1 MSDRLDV
8 FGADIAD
15 MEEKVDLL
23 GEELEKEVWRLVE
36 VIRILKKQ
44 LSLYDG
50 HFTNLDKRVF
60 DLEGKP
66 QKPKSN
72 YD

>member
-1 MSDRLDV
+1 MNDRLDV

-23 GEELEKEVWRLVE
+23 GEELEKEVWRLVK

-44 LSLYDG
+44 LALYDG
-50 HFTNLDKRVF
+50 HFTNLDKRVLQ
-60 DLEGKP
+60 LEHPNK
-66 QKPKSN
+66 
-72 YD
+72 DTW